1 MIWKCIWNCTLW
13 NAMIAVTVILYP
25 LEQMDKMLHMN
36 MNTVPIFWAC
46 LHFVFICTVITCNQ
60 DPASKFIFADLVVVS
75 SNFQISL
82 EVLNALTADT
92 VMPYWNKLD
101 RWPKTENVTVSHSL
115 LGQLHGPNRDSV
127 TLSHS
132 FQGQLYGP
140 EYTSKSR
147 VTAWKMAF
155 FRWPWRHRAIG
166 LIYSRPSLPFLHVIL
181 CSSISS

>member
-1 MIWKCIWNCTLW
+1 
-13 NAMIAVTVILYP
+13 MIAVTVILYP

-132 FQGQLYGP
+132 L
-140 EYTSKSR
+140 
-147 VTAWKMAF
+147 
-155 FRWPWRHRAIG
+155 
-166 LIYSRPSLPFLHVIL
+166 
-181 CSSISS
+181 